1 MENLGAD
8 NMRLQLALNVR
19 NLEEAVSYYSK
30 LFDSQP
36 HKLRDGYANFAISN
50 PPLKLVLIENPSAEQ
65 RINHLGVEVDQ
76 NEGLNDVGKRLDRN
90 GVADEVEEET
100 TCCFATQ
107 DKVWSTEP
115 QGLHWEWY
123 TITDDNPSEV
133 NTSKS
138 KVCCA

>member
-1 MENLGAD
+1 M
-8 NMRLQLALNVR
+8 V
-19 NLEEAVSYYSK
+19 Y
-30 LFDSQP
+30 
-36 HKLRDGYANFAISN
+36 H
-50 PPLKLVLIENPSAEQ
+50 PSAEQ

-76 NEGLNDVGKRLDRN
+76 NEGLNDVEKRLDRN

-100 TCCFATQ
+100 TCCLATQ

>member
-76 NEGLNDVGKRLDRN
+76 NEGLNDVEKRLDRN

>member
-1 MENLGAD
+1 
-8 NMRLQLALNVR
+8 MRLQLALNVR

-76 NEGLNDVGKRLDRN
+76 NEGLNHVEKRLDRN

>member
-1 MENLGAD
+1 
-8 NMRLQLALNVR
+8 MRLQLALNVR

-76 NEGLNDVGKRLDRN
+76 KEGLNDVEKRLDRN